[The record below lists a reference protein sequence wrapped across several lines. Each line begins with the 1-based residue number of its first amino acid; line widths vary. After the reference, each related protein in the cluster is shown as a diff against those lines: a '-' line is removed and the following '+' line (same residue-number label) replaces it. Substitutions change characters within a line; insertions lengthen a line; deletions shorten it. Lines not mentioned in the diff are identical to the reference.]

1 MGSEVKFR
9 LVSLFIDDTP
19 IETGIASRGEV
30 LDSAVHSS
38 LLAVDP
44 VKYVNKMSNGQ
55 MLL

>member
-1 MGSEVKFR
+1 
-9 LVSLFIDDTP
+9 VSLFIDDTP